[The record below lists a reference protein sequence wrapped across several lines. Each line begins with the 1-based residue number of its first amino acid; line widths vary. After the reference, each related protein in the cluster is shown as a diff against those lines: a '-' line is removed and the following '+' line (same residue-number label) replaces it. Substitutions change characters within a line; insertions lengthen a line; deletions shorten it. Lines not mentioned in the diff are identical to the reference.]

1 MAKVNDTMR
10 VLDVSEVIALE
21 RQLVEEGISL
31 HDLMQAAGHSVSD
44 AILERENVPTSVLVV
59 CGSGNNG
66 GDGWVVAHDLA
77 DKGYTVNLITPK
89 APRDL
94 TVEPARKTALEI
106 YARAQEDG
114 LLLHVFVDPPED
126 LVREKAETVEVIVDA
141 IFGIGFAGD
150 EVREPYRSWIVAMN
164 EARALRP
171 DGFLVAVDVP
181 SGFSA
186 QTGEQ
191 AIPCVK
197 ADLTVTMLAYKPGL
211 LSEGASDFCGE
222 VRLAPL
228 V

>member
-1 MAKVNDTMR
+1 MR
-10 VLDVSEVIALE
+10 VLDVSGVIALE
-21 RQLVEEGISL
+21 RRLVEGGISL
-31 HDLMQAAGHSVSD
+31 YELMQAAGHSVSD
-44 AILERENVPTSVLVV
+44 AIMEREEEPTSVLIG

-77 DKGYTVNLITPK
+77 GKGYTVNLITPK
-89 APRDL
+89 APKDL
-94 TVEPARKTALEI
+94 TIEPARKTALEI

-114 LLLHVFVDPPED
+114 LLLRVFVDPAED
-126 LVREKAETVEVIVDA
+126 LVREKAEAAEVIVDA
-141 IFGIGFAGD
+141 ILGTGFAGD
-150 EVREPYRSWIVAMN
+150 EVREPYRNWVVAMN

-171 DGFLVAVDVP
+171 DSFLVAVDVP

-186 QTGEQ
+186 QTGGQ
-191 AIPCVK
+191 AIPCIK